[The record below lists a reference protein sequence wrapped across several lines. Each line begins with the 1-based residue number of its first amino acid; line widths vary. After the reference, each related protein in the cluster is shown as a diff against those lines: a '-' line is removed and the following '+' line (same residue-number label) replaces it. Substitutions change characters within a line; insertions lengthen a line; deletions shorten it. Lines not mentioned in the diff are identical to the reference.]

1 MQNLQKTKVS
11 LTSKDD
17 ENFPLNFILYPAFY
31 SSAYSDDLLNMISD
45 HIVNNFSQ
53 ERKIDDQFFCKT
65 KLNYPP
71 SSQSFHLVSDED
83 ERVKKDETHHN
94 IDQKLLNHDL
104 SACGRPEQIYF
115 SSSGKMIK
123 IFNENNFDMQS
134 IITPNEETT
143 QLFGKSVRS
152 NTTTSLI
159 QHNLSKKKE
168 NENEGLNEAK
178 RKFIYLQKLR
188 KQQQL
193 NTILEEHNQNQ
204 LSSENIPD
212 THRYYHQ
219 RKIENLKQSQS
230 PSTSP
235 VISDASEN
243 IMFDD
248 SVTGRNELRECIKR
262 NGIGS
267 FDLMAVVCT
276 LQTYFK
282 ESGRFLRQ
290 VNKYSY
296 GFTIKI
302 SSENKEYALQFIE
315 DLEIS
320 QEKPIDSCTITF
332 KKTYYNF
339 HVSCANQKQ
348 VENVIDL
355 YMKKHVQSKLSLKI
369 FTN

>member
-11 LTSKDD
+11 FTGKDD

-53 ERKIDDQFFCKT
+53 ERKIDDQFYCKT

-71 SSQSFHLVSDED
+71 SSQSFHHVSDED
-83 ERVKKDETHHN
+83 DCVKKDETHHN
-94 IDQKLLNHDL
+94 IDQKLLNL
-104 SACGRPEQIYF
+104 CGRPEQIYF

-193 NTILEEHNQNQ
+193 ILEEHNPNQ
-204 LSSENIPD
+204 LGLENIPD
-212 THRYYHQ
+212 THGYYHQ
-219 RKIENLKQSQS
+219 RKLENFKQSQS
-230 PSTSP
+230 PSISP
-235 VISDASEN
+235 VISDASGS
-243 IMFDD
+243 IMFDN
-248 SVTGRNELRECIKR
+248 SVTGRNELRECIR
-262 NGIGS
+262 HNGIGS

-282 ESGRFLRQ
+282 QSGRFLRQ
-290 VNKYSY
+290 VNKHSY

-302 SSENKEYALQFIE
+302 NSENKEYALQFIE
-315 DLEIS
+315 DLEMS
-320 QEKPIDSCTITF
+320 QEKPIESCTITF

-339 HVSCANQKQ
+339 HVSCPNQKQ

-369 FTN
+369 FTH